1 SLTSHGFCSKNRH
14 IYAVTQKRCQPG
26 CMPGWHLCLTE
37 LSIVYTFSV
46 QIATKNEKYF
56 IAKA

>member
-1 SLTSHGFCSKNRH
+1 
-14 IYAVTQKRCQPG
+14 
-26 CMPGWHLCLTE
+26 MPLNEKGRQSSYLLGWRPCLSE

-56 IAKA
+56 IAKT